1 MDDTG
6 RTLHAVR
13 ETVNRF
19 RLEGMPGIPN
29 VGVWS
34 SGMRWEVDGE
44 FMWGKD
50 DDVPVGLAS
59 HVATAPE

>member
-1 MDDTG
+1 
-6 RTLHAVR
+6 
-13 ETVNRF
+13 VNRF

-44 FMWGKD
+44 VMWGKD
-50 DDVPVGLAS
+50 DDVPVRLAS
-59 HVATAPE
+59 HVATAPQ